1 MAKPKRNKNDQPTP
15 KTSNVDY
22 DRNLDREQRDPREL
36 PDEFVTDAEIEA
48 RELERRRREGGRH
61 RG

>member
-1 MAKPKRNKNDQPTP
+1 MKKPRTKMDLPTP

-22 DRNLDREQRDPREL
+22 DRELDREDRDQREPPEQ
-36 PDEFVTDAEIEA
+36 FVTDAEIEA
-48 RELERRRREGGRH
+48 REMEQKRRNRGGR